1 MGGVEAPA
9 RGQQCAGDKPYNGPT
24 CCTTQRATNLL
35 PSRVLGVQEGTWS
48 TREKG
53 GNEEKKQYTVRCSW
67 KVALGWSEH
76 CTRTRAVVNRVFI
89 VHHSP

>member
-24 CCTTQRATNLL
+24 CCTTQRESNLL

-53 GNEEKKQYTVRCSW
+53 GNEKKKTVHSEMLLEGR
-67 KVALGWSEH
+67 LGME
-76 CTRTRAVVNRVFI
+76 
-89 VHHSP
+89 